1 MAALA
6 GPAFVVLWFGAFT
19 LGIEVGPSNREISEH
34 YADDG
39 ARTREAVAFFLIAA
53 AALAFLVFVCAVYSL
68 VRRAEEGRTLLGP
81 LALGGGAACAALLLA
96 GNAVSRATAFA
107 AMDDAFQL
115 DPDHR
120 RLFEDAGLLLLASAM
135 IAAIPFVCALS
146 VAGLRHALLPR
157 WLAWAGFPAAALL
170 PLAVSFVGFLV
181 FALWVIAVSAA
192 LALRGPRREQ
202 RAA

>member
-6 GPAFVVLWFGAFT
+6 GLAFVVLWFGAFT

-39 ARTREAVAFFLIAA
+39 ALTREAVAFFLIAA

-68 VRRAEEGRTLLGP
+68 VRRAEGGRTLLGP
-81 LALGGGAACAALLLA
+81 LALGTACAALLLA

-107 AMDDAFQL
+107 ATDDAFQL

-146 VAGLRHALLPR
+146 VAALRHALVPR

-170 PLAVSFVGFLV
+170 PLAVAFVGFLV